1 MLKELYKQMEKVP
14 DMMLEQSA
22 PVYIKGLYENIGID
36 TDKIETHY
44 ILNTG
49 GKMLALAGLGMAA
62 SVLVGLLASRVGA
75 VWEEGLEEMSF
86 AKW

>member
-1 MLKELYKQMEKVP
+1 MTPFTKKCLDVYKRQ
-14 DMMLEQSA
+14 
-22 PVYIKGLYENIGID
+22 
-36 TDKIETHY
+36 DKIETHY

-75 VWEEGLEEMSF
+75 SVGRGLRSCLLYTSRCV
-86 AKW
+86 